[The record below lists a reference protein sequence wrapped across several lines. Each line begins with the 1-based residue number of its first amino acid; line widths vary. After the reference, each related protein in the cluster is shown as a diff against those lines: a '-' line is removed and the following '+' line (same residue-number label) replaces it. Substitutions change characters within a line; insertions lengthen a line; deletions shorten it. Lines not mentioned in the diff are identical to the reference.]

1 MTHRIKGNKYR
12 NVKTVVDGITFDSKK
27 EAARYQEL
35 KLMER
40 AGEIYDL
47 ELQKVMPVHIN
58 GEKVFTYKADFVYK
72 GKRDG
77 GTVIEDV
84 KSEITRK
91 ESTYR
96 IKKKCIEATYGIRI
110 TEV

>member
-40 AGEIYDL
+40 AGEIEGL
-47 ELQKVMPVHIN
+47 ELQPSYELIVNGQKVGKYIGDFRYLCEGREVVEDSKGVKTPVYN
-58 GEKVFTYKADFVYK
+58 L
-72 GKRDG
+72 
-77 GTVIEDV
+77 
-84 KSEITRK
+84 
-91 ESTYR
+91 
-96 IKKKCIEATYGIRI
+96 KKKLMKAIHNVSI
-110 TEV
+110 TES